1 MAINIKATEK
11 GQPGVAGGGEKKFY
25 ATNMLSGHVDIEE
38 LSDKIALISTVSG
51 ADTRAVLYALID
63 VIPSELSDGK
73 SVKLGDIGSFRVSV
87 SSDGVKTADE
97 VNANCVRKSKILFT
111 PGKKLKEMLTKLKYH
126 KM

>member
-1 MAINIKATEK
+1 
-11 GQPGVAGGGEKKFY
+11 
-25 ATNMLSGHVDIEE
+25 MLSGHVDIEE

-73 SVKLGDIGSFRVSV
+73 SVKLGDIGNFRVSV